1 MRSTSIRT
9 QLLLL
14 VLAMSVPLC
23 ALVAAGIYLDM
34 QATIAH
40 TKSSL
45 RTLAYTMIRNTG
57 ATVASAH
64 NSLHRLAA
72 RPLVKLVDG
81 EHCDPALQDFL
92 TMNPAYANVAYARL
106 DGEVA
111 CSAVPLPNGR
121 GRNIAATPW
130 FQAFLREPRALV
142 GLPHRGLITGKWVS
156 VIGAPIRNDQQE
168 VVGAI
173 YLPLDLSV
181 LDPHIPDAGLPPD
194 SRYGFFAADGT
205 MIWRNLDPEGVIGSK
220 PNAEAARRIV
230 AVRDGEFESL
240 AIDGVVRYFSVVPMP
255 DTGWIAFVGVPA
267 SAVYLAAK
275 QRAMLSML
283 AALTVMGLLAVLAAW
298 LAHRII
304 RPITQLEQ
312 AARRVHDGDFGARAA
327 SAGPGEIARVAQAFN
342 GMADHI
348 QASTRQLEAE
358 VAERREM
365 EEQVRQMAFRDAL
378 TQLPNRRLL
387 HDRLSQAMA
396 ASKRSACYGAVM
408 YLDLDHFKPLN
419 DRYGHAVGDLLLVDA
434 ARRLLAC
441 VREVDTVARIG
452 GDEFVVMVGEL
463 GEEATASAA
472 QAEAIAQKIRHALAE
487 PFRLREQREE
497 GGVPSMLEHVGSVSI
512 GVVMF
517 RDHETQQD
525 ELIKQADAAM
535 YQAKAAGGNRVC
547 FFGA

>member
-1 MRSTSIRT
+1 
-9 QLLLL
+9 
-14 VLAMSVPLC
+14 
-23 ALVAAGIYLDM
+23 
-34 QATIAH
+34 
-40 TKSSL
+40 
-45 RTLAYTMIRNTG
+45 
-57 ATVASAH
+57 
-64 NSLHRLAA
+64 
-72 RPLVKLVDG
+72 
-81 EHCDPALQDFL
+81 
-92 TMNPAYANVAYARL
+92 
-106 DGEVA
+106 
-111 CSAVPLPNGR
+111 
-121 GRNIAATPW
+121 
-130 FQAFLREPRALV
+130 
-142 GLPHRGLITGKWVS
+142 
-156 VIGAPIRNDQQE
+156 VIGAPIRNEQQE

>member
-1 MRSTSIRT
+1 
-9 QLLLL
+9 
-14 VLAMSVPLC
+14 
-23 ALVAAGIYLDM
+23 
-34 QATIAH
+34 
-40 TKSSL
+40 
-45 RTLAYTMIRNTG
+45 
-57 ATVASAH
+57 
-64 NSLHRLAA
+64 
-72 RPLVKLVDG
+72 
-81 EHCDPALQDFL
+81 
-92 TMNPAYANVAYARL
+92 
-106 DGEVA
+106 
-111 CSAVPLPNGR
+111 
-121 GRNIAATPW
+121 
-130 FQAFLREPRALV
+130 
-142 GLPHRGLITGKWVS
+142 
-156 VIGAPIRNDQQE
+156 
-168 VVGAI
+168 
-173 YLPLDLSV
+173 
-181 LDPHIPDAGLPPD
+181 
-194 SRYGFFAADGT
+194 
-205 MIWRNLDPEGVIGSK
+205 
-220 PNAEAARRIV
+220 
-230 AVRDGEFESL
+230 
-240 AIDGVVRYFSVVPMP
+240 VVRYFSVVPMP

-497 GGVPSMLEHVGSVSI
+497 GGAPSMLEHVGSVSI

-517 RDHETQQD
+517 RDHEIQQD